1 MCDCSDTIANGPSP
15 VTVGPNLTL
24 SNLYASNVF
33 TNFINVSSLQ
43 INSVSGTAGQVLTAT
58 GTGSQ
63 IYWSTP
69 SGGSVRTN
77 LSGPSIQVQLTDYYI
92 GCNGTGITVTLPLGS
107 TVPTGKIYVIKDESG
122 LATSSPSY
130 RFTLLV
136 SGSNTIDGGPSAQ
149 IITGYS
155 AITVL
160 WTGSLWSII

>member
-1 MCDCSDTIANGPSP
+1 MAAYFSRI
-15 VTVGPNLTL
+15 
-24 SNLYASNVF
+24 
-33 TNFINVSSLQ
+33 
-43 INSVSGTAGQVLTAT
+43 
-58 GTGSQ
+58 
-63 IYWSTP
+63 
-69 SGGSVRTN
+69 GGSLAPTAPTLVPVQEVT
-77 LSGPSIQVQLTDYYI
+77 SGNYNVQLTDYYI
-92 GCNGTGITVTLPLGS
+92 GCNGTGINVTLPLGS
-107 TVPTGKIYVIKDESG
+107 TVPTGKIYIVKDESG